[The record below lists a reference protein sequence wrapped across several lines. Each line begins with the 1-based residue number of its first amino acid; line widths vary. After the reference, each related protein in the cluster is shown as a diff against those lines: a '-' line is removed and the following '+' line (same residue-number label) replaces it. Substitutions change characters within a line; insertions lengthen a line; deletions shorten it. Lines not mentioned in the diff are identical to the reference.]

1 MSAGVVIIGGIIA
14 AFAISYRRGNLPYSL
29 VFLWALAGIYAAGGQ
44 KEGVVAYAAA
54 ISAILVIIAAV
65 VGISTSRRSR

>member
-1 MSAGVVIIGGIIA
+1 
-14 AFAISYRRGNLPYSL
+14 L

-54 ISAILVIIAAV
+54 ISAILVIVAAV
-65 VGISTSRRSR
+65 VGISMSRRSR